1 MLLFSQGIW
10 AEYTKHSLI
19 NSPSG
24 NGLLFFAILW
34 EITKLV
40 LNVLSLHVQ
49 SLVKRACFFHWRKAP
64 PRYSNN
70 GQKSVGIY
78 RKKQVT

>member
-10 AEYTKHSLI
+10 AEYTKHFDKLPI
-19 NSPSG
+19 QKW
-24 NGLLFFAILW
+24 LTVFAILW

-40 LNVLSLHVQ
+40 LNVLSLDVQ

-64 PRYSNN
+64 PR
-70 GQKSVGIY
+70 
-78 RKKQVT
+78 